1 MLSDWALAELV
12 KQHCREHNVP
22 LIKHIMACQHEEVR
36 WGWIISAWLSLL
48 IFDDDLLATQVHCA
62 SWPHLHDNMPHHSL
76 SRTANVG
83 SNRAYA
89 IEVGTFVVMA
99 TAPISEQNA
108 QHLCGDDQTKRE
120 NLGMGGGCSMVYDP
134 EGREIAEPLD
144 EYAEGIVY
152 ATVDPVKCSLAK
164 AALDTVGHYA
174 REDVFRV
181 MFDAEP
187 RQSVRLH
194 TSDPREDQRF
204 RISRAEMFST
214 ATKRLGEDA
223 GAASV
228 IRP

>member
-1 MLSDWALAELV
+1 
-12 KQHCREHNVP
+12 VP

-36 WGWIISAWLSLL
+36 WGWIISAWLSLST
-48 IFDDDLLATQVHCA
+48 FDDDLLATQVHCA

-89 IEVGTFVVMA
+89 IEVGTFVIMA

-120 NLGMGGGCSMVYDP
+120 NLGMGGGCSMIYDP

-144 EYAEGIVY
+144 EHAEGIVY

-181 MFDAEP
+181 TFDAEP
-187 RQSVRLH
+187 RQSVKLH
-194 TSDPREDQRF
+194 TSDPRTDQRF
-204 RISRAEMFST
+204 RISRTEMFST
-214 ATKRLGEDA
+214 ATKRLGESA